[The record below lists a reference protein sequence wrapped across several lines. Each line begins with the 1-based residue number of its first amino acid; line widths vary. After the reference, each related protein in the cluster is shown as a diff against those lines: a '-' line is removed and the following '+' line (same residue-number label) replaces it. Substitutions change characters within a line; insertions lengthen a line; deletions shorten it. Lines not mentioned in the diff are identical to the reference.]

1 MKHLKLN
8 RNTLEK
14 SKAKL
19 LKNNMEKFLSFEDYT
34 FIKESQQIFDMIQSR
49 EKINHRKLII
59 NALIESGFLEE
70 VEQIVLE
77 HASHKNLYDEIWE
90 GKLTVNH
97 IEELLTEES
106 VFSKVANWG
115 KKKIDQAKEK
125 GKQAVDATT
134 QKIAKIASSISSFV
148 GMITKA
154 ISSFLK
160 SAWEYLKGQVEKKY
174 SAVKEKAVK
183 DASKSL
189 KGKGDKLS
197 EETKNLGSTV
207 KHSVSWCTKGAAS
220 KVGELVKSAGETDA
234 NESLLAII
242 EEGFWITS
250 AELIKE
256 EGINFLNELE
266 SINEASDAVKIPFL
280 SKIAE
285 KMNKLPFFK
294 QFADIKKTV
303 KKISNSLLE
312 KLSQFVT
319 KVMNGPGPFEFVVF
333 GTIVGLVVAYKLE
346 HSIHHGVE
354 HIVKELG
361 SHAIVGTVAVG
372 LPFIGWILNM
382 MFYTATGLWYWSAGQ
397 AVLGVIK
404 NELGIEDA
412 IKKAEEE
419 TAKVKPEED
428 EKKEE
433 K

>member
-397 AVLGVIK
+397 AVLSVIK